1 MLYMGKEDIYPSPS
15 LDVSV
20 ASLLFQIIS
29 RGADWHAHNMQAAAH
44 STAIQSTQAQQSRTG
59 WDQPKTYL

>member
-1 MLYMGKEDIYPSPS
+1 MEKEDIYPSPH

-20 ASLLFQIIS
+20 ASLHFQIIN
-29 RGADWHAHNMQAAAH
+29 RGADWHTHNMQAAAH

-59 WDQPKTYL
+59 WDQPKTHL